1 MSNENQNG
9 KYTRILASLETK
21 RQRQQKVLEET
32 QEHIA
37 AILKLMET
45 PQKK

>member
-1 MSNENQNG
+1 MSNDTG
-9 KYTRILASLETK
+9 KYTRILAALETK

-32 QEHIA
+32 QEHIS

-45 PQKK
+45 AQPKK